1 MDTGA
6 ALTAAGLA
14 LTAESPAERIDPA
27 GRAVLQALDCP
38 LPAQPGPED
47 RHRGR
52 LFLAAGRFGRLFRLN
67 ARAAPGLHF
76 FGAEVP
82 QAGQPALNA
91 AGSGLHPLEAFESCV
106 GEAIERLSARETEED
121 AARRCPPPDAPEAW
135 LAPLLAEAR
144 GDPGWLPAR
153 RLVDGA
159 TVPVPI
165 DLCLRRPPERRAF
178 EPPWPLS
185 NGCAAGPSAEE
196 ATLRGLLELI
206 ERDAVALWWRG
217 GRPAAPIPLED
228 PAVAAAAALLARL
241 RQGEGGRR
249 SWLLDI
255 TTDLGVPAVAAVSFD
270 AAGGGFCFGTAARP
284 SLAAAGCAALMEMAQ
299 IELAMEVVE
308 AKRRERGEAALNA
321 VDRQHLQRLAAIDAS
336 SCPIVHPRAPPRA
349 GAVPAGED
357 ATLGALLDRLG
368 AHGLRPLVLDL
379 SRPEFGVP
387 VIRVLCPGLE
397 AEPCRLAGPRLAEA
411 RAAADTS
418 VRLPG
423 IPLMA

>member
-14 LTAESPAERIDPA
+14 LMSPCPAERIDPA

-38 LPAQPGPED
+38 LPARPGPAD

-52 LFLAAGRFGRLFRLN
+52 LFLAAGRFGRLFRLT
-67 ARAAPGLHF
+67 AKTAPGLHF

-82 QAGQPALNA
+82 QAGESALNA
-91 AGSGLHPLEAFESCV
+91 AGSGLHALEAFESCV
-106 GEAIERLSARETEED
+106 GEAIERLSARETPED
-121 AARRCPPPDAPEAW
+121 AGRRCPPPVLPAGW

-153 RLVDGA
+153 RLADDA
-159 TVPVPI
+159 TEPVPV
-165 DLCLRRPPERRAF
+165 DLCLRRPPEQRAF

-185 NGCAAGPSAEE
+185 NGCAAGPTVEA

-217 GRPAAPIPLED
+217 GRLAAPIPLED
-228 PAVAAAAALLARL
+228 PASLAASALLARL

-255 TTDLGVPAVAAVSFD
+255 TTELGVPAVAAVSFD
-270 AAGGGFCFGTAARP
+270 AAGGNFCFGTAARP
-284 SLAAAGCAALMEMAQ
+284 SLAAAACAALMEMAQ
-299 IELAMEVVE
+299 IELAMEIVH

-321 VDRQHLQRLAAIDAS
+321 IDRQHMRRLAAIHAE
-336 SCPIVHPRAPPRA
+336 SCNLVHPQAAPRGTA
-349 GAVPAGED
+349 MQAEEA
-357 ATLGALLDRLG
+357 AALGTLLDRLG
-368 AHGLRPLVLDL
+368 AHGLRPLALDL
-379 SRPEFGVP
+379 TRPEFGVP

-397 AEPCRLAGPRLAEA
+397 AEPCRLVGQRLAATRATADTLPRLPE
-411 RAAADTS
+411 
-418 VRLPG
+418 

>member
-6 ALTAAGLA
+6 ALTSAGLA
-14 LTAESPAERIDPA
+14 LTSPRPAESIDAA

-38 LPAQPGPED
+38 LPALPGPED
-47 RHRGR
+47 AHRGR
-52 LFLAAGRFGRLFRLN
+52 LFLAAGRFGRLFRLH

-82 QAGQPALNA
+82 QEGEPTLNA

-106 GEAIERLSARETEED
+106 GEAIERLSARETSED
-121 AARRCPPPDAPEAW
+121 AARRCPAPDAPEDW

-153 RLVDGA
+153 RLADGA
-159 TVPVPI
+159 TVPMPI
-165 DLCLRRPPERRAF
+165 DLCLRRPPGQRAF
-178 EPPWPLS
+178 DPPWPLS
-185 NGCAAGPSAEE
+185 NGCAAGPGIDA
-196 ATLRGLLELI
+196 ATLRGLLELV

-228 PAVAAAAALLARL
+228 PAAVAAAALLARL

-270 AAGGGFCFGTAARP
+270 ATGGNFCFGTAARP
-284 SLAAAGCAALMEMAQ
+284 SLAAAGCAALLEMTQ
-299 IELAMEVVE
+299 IELAMEVVQ

-321 VDRQHLQRLAAIDAS
+321 VDRQHLRRLAAIHAG
-336 SCPIVHPRAPPRA
+336 SCHLVHPLESPRA
-349 GAVPAGED
+349 AAMQADEQ
-357 ATLGALLDRLG
+357 AALGALLDRLG
-368 AHGLRPLVLDL
+368 AHGLQPLALDL
-379 SRPEFGVP
+379 TRPEFGVP

-397 AEPCRLAGPRLAEA
+397 AEPCRLSGPRLAA
-411 RAAADTS
+411 TRATADTLS
-418 VRLPG
+418 RLPE